1 MKPWS
6 RASPRDYARLD
17 LRAHQLLADVPLHDV
32 WQLELPGGGDQRS
45 IADVRC
51 LMSLDRI
58 GAANP
63 AVRALLGLRAFLGR
77 IFRWDSANSPS
88 TTGSLAQRLTEE
100 DVRRSLVEPGS
111 PDGQG
116 PFRVLYVDRFEA
128 INEIRNATVYACTVA
143 ALQPR
148 PGGYRLFWAIYVS
161 PIGRITPYYMALI
174 DPFRR
179 LIIYPAV
186 LRTILRAWIEQYPE
200 PGYDS

>member
-63 AVRALLGLRAFLGR
+63 AVRALLGLRALLGR
-77 IFRWDSANSPS
+77 IFHWDSPDSLP
-88 TTGSLAQRLTEE
+88 TPGSLANRLTEE
-100 DVRRSLVEPGS
+100 DVRRSLAEPGS
-111 PDGQG
+111 LDGQG

-128 INEIRNATVYACTVA
+128 INEIRNATVYACSVI

-148 PGGYRLFWAIYVS
+148 PGGYRLFWAIHVS
-161 PIGRITPYYMALI
+161 PVGRITPYYMALI

-179 LIIYPAV
+179 LVIYPAV
-186 LRTILRAWIEQYPE
+186 LRYVLRAWREQYPE
-200 PGYDS
+200 TAP